1 MPEQQHDEQLT
12 PPEADAA
19 READRVDDEEEPGAP
34 GTVALVLIFLAAFAV
49 YFFANWLA
57 LSDVWHVR

>member
-1 MPEQQHDEQLT
+1 MPEQQHEEQLT
-12 PPEADAA
+12 PPEPGVA
-19 READRVDDEEEPGAP
+19 REPDRAEDDDEPGAP